1 MASVRRA
8 LLLAALS
15 LVLGIA
21 ASRPAAAAARDTLVI
36 GITQYPATLHPSID
50 TMLAKTYVVRLGQR
64 PFTTYDADWNL
75 ICMLCVD
82 LPTIEN
88 GLAKR
93 ERLMNGGEGIAV
105 TYTIRPDAT
114 WGDGVPVSTDDVMFA
129 WEVGKNPHSG
139 VAAGE
144 LYRRILSIDVKD
156 AKTFTLHFDRV
167 SFDYNA
173 ISDFEVLPAHIE
185 RDVFRKD
192 PARYRSRTR
201 YDTDSTN
208 PGLWFGPY
216 RVVDKEPG
224 SQIVLERN
232 PTWWGPKPAFR
243 RIVVRVVENT
253 AALEA
258 NLLSGSIDMVA
269 GELGLSLDQAI
280 AFAARHGN
288 RFNVIYKPGL
298 TYEHL
303 DLRIDNP
310 ILADTRVR
318 HALLLALDRDIIN
331 QQLYGGQQPPAATF
345 VSPLDWVYD
354 PDIVATKQDVAAA
367 GKLLDEAGWRMGPDG
382 VRANAKGEPLAFDL
396 MTTAGNR
403 SRELVE
409 QVIQSQWEAVG
420 IDARI
425 RNQPARVLFGDTLTK
440 RRFQGLAM
448 FAWMSAPESVPRSI
462 LHSSEIPSAENGY
475 SGENW
480 VGFHSPEVDT
490 LLDTIETT
498 IDRDKRKALWFR
510 LQRIYADEL
519 PAIPLFFRADA
530 FILPKWLEG
539 VVPTGHQEPT
549 TAWVENWRV
558 AE

>member
-1 MASVRRA
+1 MTFLRRA
-8 LLLAALS
+8 LLLVALA
-15 LVLGIA
+15 LVA
-21 ASRPAAAAARDTLVI
+21 VSASRPADAARDTLVI
-36 GITQYPATLHPSID
+36 GITQYPSTLHPSID
-50 TMLAKTYVVRLGQR
+50 TMLAKTYVVRLGHR
-64 PFTTYDADWNL
+64 PFTTFDADWNL
-75 ICMLCVD
+75 ICMLCVE
-82 LPTIEN
+82 LPTLEN

-93 ERLMNGGEGIAV
+93 ERLANGGEGIAV

-114 WGDGVPVSTDDVMFA
+114 WGDGVPVSTDDVTFT
-129 WEVGKNPHSG
+129 WEVGKNPQSG

-144 LYRRILSIDVKD
+144 LYRRILAIDVKD

-167 SFDYNA
+167 AFDYNA
-173 ISDFEVLPAHIE
+173 INDFDLLPAHLE
-185 RDVFRKD
+185 RERFSD
-192 PARYRSRTR
+192 PARYRARTR

-232 PTWWGPKPAFR
+232 PTWWGREPAFR
-243 RIVVRVVENT
+243 RIVIRVVENT

-280 AFAARHGN
+280 AFAKRHGQ
-288 RFNVIYKPGL
+288 RFNAIYKPGL
-298 TYEHL
+298 VYEHL
-303 DLRIDNP
+303 DLNIDNP
-310 ILADTRVR
+310 VLADKRVR
-318 HALLLALDRDIIN
+318 RALLLALDRDIIN
-331 QQLYGGQQPPAATF
+331 AQLYGGRQPPAATF
-345 VSPLDWVYD
+345 VNPLDWVYD
-354 PDIVATKQDVAAA
+354 PSIVATKQDVAAA
-367 GKLLDEAGWRMGPDG
+367 GRLLDEAGWRMGPDG
-382 VRANAKGEPLAFDL
+382 VRINGKGEPLAFDL

-403 SRELVE
+403 SRELVQ
-409 QVIQSQWEAVG
+409 QVIQSQWRVVG
-420 IDARI
+420 IEARI

-462 LHSSEIPSAENGY
+462 LHSNEIPSSRNGF
-475 SGENW
+475 SGQNF
-480 VGFHSPEVDT
+480 VGFHSPEVDA

-530 FILPKWLEG
+530 FILPKWIG
-539 VVPTGHQEPT
+539 GIVPTGHQEST

-558 AE
+558 VE

>member
-8 LLLAALS
+8 LVLAALS
-15 LVLGIA
+15 LLIGFA
-21 ASRPAAAAARDTLVI
+21 GTRPAAAARDTLVI
-36 GITQYPATLHPSID
+36 GITQYPSTLHPSID
-50 TMLAKTYVVRLGQR
+50 TMLAKTYVIRLAER
-64 PFTTYDADWNL
+64 PFTTYDADWKL
-75 ICMLCVD
+75 ICMLCVE
-82 LPTIEN
+82 LPTLEN

-93 ERLMNGGEGIAV
+93 ERLKTGGEGIAV

-114 WGDGVPVSTDDVMFA
+114 WGDGVPVTTDDVMFA
-129 WEVGKNPHSG
+129 WEVGKHPQSG

-173 ISDFEVLPAHIE
+173 INDFEVLPAHLD
-185 RDVFRKD
+185 RDVFRED

-243 RIVVRVVENT
+243 RIIVRVVENT

-280 AFAARHGN
+280 AFAKRHGN

-310 ILADTRVR
+310 ILADKRVR

-354 PDIVATKQDVAAA
+354 PEIAATKQDVAAA
-367 GKLLDEAGWRMGPDG
+367 GRLLDEAGWRMGPDG
-382 VRANAKGEPLAFDL
+382 VRVNATGEPLAFDL

-409 QVIQSQWEAVG
+409 QVIQSQWKAVG

-462 LHSSEIPSAENGY
+462 LHSSEIPTAENGY

-480 VGFHSPEVDT
+480 VGFHSPEVDK

-498 IDRDKRKALWFR
+498 IDRGKRKALWFR
-510 LQRIYADEL
+510 LQRIYADTL

-530 FILPKWLEG
+530 FIIPKWLEG

-549 TAWVENWRV
+549 TAWVENWKV

>member
-1 MASVRRA
+1 MTFVRR
-8 LLLAALS
+8 LISLAALC
-15 LVLGIA
+15 LLALAV
-21 ASRPAAAAARDTLVI
+21 SRPAEAARDTLVI
-36 GITQYPATLHPSID
+36 GITQYPSTLHPSID
-50 TMLAKTYVVRLGQR
+50 TMLAKTYVVRLAHR
-64 PFTTYDADWNL
+64 PLTTYDADWTL
-75 ICMLCVD
+75 ICMLCVE

-93 ERLMNGGEGIAV
+93 EKTPDGKDGIAV
-105 TYTIRPDAT
+105 TYTLRPDAR
-114 WGDGVPVSTDDVMFA
+114 WGDGVPVSTEDVTFS
-129 WEVGKNPHSG
+129 WEVGKNPKSG

-144 LYRRILSIDVKD
+144 LYRRILSIDVRD

-173 ISDFEVLPAHIE
+173 INDFEVLPAHIE
-185 RDVFRKD
+185 RDAFSD
-192 PARYRSRTR
+192 PARYRNRTH

-224 SQIVLERN
+224 SEIVLERN
-232 PTWWGPKPAFR
+232 PTWWGPIPVFK

-280 AFAARHGN
+280 AFEKRHGHQ
-288 RFNVIYKPGL
+288 FNVISKPGL
-298 TYEHL
+298 VYEHL
-303 DLRIDNP
+303 DLNIDNP
-310 ILADTRVR
+310 ILADAQVR
-318 HALLLALDRDIIN
+318 RALLLALDRDVIN
-331 QQLYGGQQPPAATF
+331 DQLYDGRQPPAATF

-354 PDIVATKQDVAAA
+354 PAIEATKQDVPAARA
-367 GKLLDEAGWRMGPDG
+367 LLDQAGGRVGPAG
-382 VRANAKGEPLAFDL
+382 VRVNAEGERLSFDL

-403 SRELVE
+403 SRELVQ
-409 QVIQSQWEAVG
+409 QVIQSQWKAAG
-420 IDARI
+420 IESRI

-440 RRFQGLAM
+440 RKFQGLAM

-462 LHSSEIPSAENGY
+462 LHSSEIPSSQNNY
-475 SGENW
+475 SGENF
-480 VGFHSPEVDT
+480 VGFHSPEVDR
-490 LLDTIETT
+490 LLDQIETT
-498 IDRDKRKALWFR
+498 IDRDTRKALWFR
-510 LQRIYADEL
+510 LQRIYADQL

-530 FILPKWLEG
+530 YILPKWLTG

-549 TAWVENWRV
+549 TEWVETWGVRP
-558 AE
+558 

>member
-1 MASVRRA
+1 MIARR
-8 LLLAALS
+8 LILVAALTVFA
-15 LVLGIA
+15 LAGP
-21 ASRPAAAAARDTLVI
+21 RPAQAARDTLVI
-36 GITQYPATLHPSID
+36 GITQYPSTLHPSID
-50 TMLAKTYVVRLGQR
+50 TMLAKTYVDRFAQR
-64 PFTTYDADWNL
+64 PFTTFDPDWHL
-75 ICMLCVD
+75 ICMLCVE

-93 ERLMNGGEGIAV
+93 ERLASGGEGIAV
-105 TYTIRPDAT
+105 TYTIQPGAR
-114 WGDGVPVSTDDVMFA
+114 WGDGVPVSTEDVMFT
-129 WEVGKNPHSG
+129 WKVGKNPQSG

-156 AKTFTLHFDRV
+156 EKTFTLHFDRV
-167 SFDYNA
+167 TFDYNA
-173 ISDFEVLPAHIE
+173 INDFEVLPAHLE
-185 RDVFRKD
+185 RKIFLDD

-243 RIVVRVVENT
+243 RIVVRVIENT

-269 GELGLSLDQAI
+269 GELGLPLDQAI
-280 AFAARHGN
+280 AFERRHGQSYS
-288 RFNVIYKPGL
+288 ILYKPGL
-298 TYEHL
+298 VYEHL

-310 ILADTRVR
+310 ILADKRVR
-318 HALLLALDRDIIN
+318 HALLLALDRDVIN
-331 QQLYGGQQPPAATF
+331 RQIYGGRQPPAATF

-354 PDIVATKQDVAAA
+354 SAIVATRQDVDGARR
-367 GKLLDEAGWRMGPDG
+367 LLDEAGWRMG
-382 VRANAKGEPLAFDL
+382 ANGMRVNARGEPLAFDL

-403 SRELVE
+403 SRELVQ
-409 QVIQSQWEAVG
+409 QVIQSQWKAIG

-425 RNQPARVLFGDTLTK
+425 RNQPARVLFGDTLTH

-462 LHSSEIPSAENGY
+462 LDSQEIPSSQNSY

-480 VGFHSPEVDT
+480 VGFASPEVDT
-490 LLDTIETT
+490 LLDRIETT
-498 IDRDKRKALWFR
+498 IDRDQRKALWFR
-510 LQRIYADEL
+510 LQEIYADEL

-530 FILPKWLEG
+530 YILPKWLKG

-549 TAWVENWRV
+549 SAWAENWR
-558 AE
+558 AEP

>member
-8 LLLAALS
+8 LVLAALS
-15 LVLGIA
+15 LLIGFA
-21 ASRPAAAAARDTLVI
+21 GTRPAAAARDTLVI
-36 GITQYPATLHPSID
+36 GITQYPSTLHPSID
-50 TMLAKTYVVRLGQR
+50 TMLAKTYVIRLAER
-64 PFTTYDADWNL
+64 PFTTYDADWKL
-75 ICMLCVD
+75 ICMLCVE
-82 LPTIEN
+82 LPTLEN

-93 ERLMNGGEGIAV
+93 ERLKTGGEGIAV

-114 WGDGVPVSTDDVMFA
+114 WGDGVPVTTDDVMFA
-129 WEVGKNPHSG
+129 WEVGKHPQSG

-173 ISDFEVLPAHIE
+173 INDFEVLPAHLD
-185 RDVFRKD
+185 RDVFRED

-243 RIVVRVVENT
+243 RIIVRVVENT

-280 AFAARHGN
+280 AFAKRHGN

-310 ILADTRVR
+310 ILADKRVR

-354 PDIVATKQDVAAA
+354 PEIAATKQDVAAA
-367 GKLLDEAGWRMGPDG
+367 GRLLDEAGWRMGPDG
-382 VRANAKGEPLAFDL
+382 VRVNATGEPLAFDL

-409 QVIQSQWEAVG
+409 QVIQSQWKAVG

-462 LHSSEIPSAENGY
+462 LHSSEIPSAENGW

-480 VGFHSPEVDT
+480 VGFHSPEVDK

-510 LQRIYADEL
+510 LQRIYADAL

-549 TAWVENWRV
+549 TAWVENWKV

>member
-8 LLLAALS
+8 LVLAALS
-15 LVLGIA
+15 LLIGFA
-21 ASRPAAAAARDTLVI
+21 GTRPAAAARDTLVI
-36 GITQYPATLHPSID
+36 GITQYPSTLHPSID
-50 TMLAKTYVVRLGQR
+50 TMLAKTYVIRLAER
-64 PFTTYDADWNL
+64 PFTTYDADWKL
-75 ICMLCVD
+75 ICMLCVE
-82 LPTIEN
+82 LPTLEN

-93 ERLMNGGEGIAV
+93 ERLKTGGEGIAV

-114 WGDGVPVSTDDVMFA
+114 WGDGVPVTTDDVMFA
-129 WEVGKNPHSG
+129 WEVGKHPQSG

-173 ISDFEVLPAHIE
+173 INDFEVLPAHLD
-185 RDVFRKD
+185 RDVFRED

-243 RIVVRVVENT
+243 RIIVRVVENT

-280 AFAARHGN
+280 AFAKRHGN

-310 ILADTRVR
+310 ILADKRVR

-354 PDIVATKQDVAAA
+354 PEIAATKQDVAAA
-367 GKLLDEAGWRMGPDG
+367 GRLLDEAGWRMGPDG
-382 VRANAKGEPLAFDL
+382 VRVNATGEPLAFDL

-409 QVIQSQWEAVG
+409 QVIQSQWKAVG

-462 LHSSEIPSAENGY
+462 LHSSEIPTAENGY

-480 VGFHSPEVDT
+480 VGFHSPEVDK

-498 IDRDKRKALWFR
+498 IDRGKRKALWFR
-510 LQRIYADEL
+510 LQRIYADTL

-549 TAWVENWRV
+549 TAWVENWKV